1 MWTVIYVA
9 YDENEAQT
17 IEDKLVSEGFLV
29 KIKNLGNENDSM
41 VEILVPESEADEAH
55 DVINQNF

>member
-9 YDENEAQT
+9 YDENEAQSV
-17 IEDKLVSEGFLV
+17 ENKLVSEGFLV
-29 KIKNLGNENDSM
+29 RIKNIGSENDSM
-41 VEILVPESEADEAH
+41 FEILVPESEADEAH